1 MTPLLETSDLSVAGA
16 EAIVHPTSIA
26 VRPGVPLSLLGET
39 GSGKSLLAQAI
50 VGTLPAGLAA
60 CGRVAMKGRAVQ
72 DLPRRQREALW
83 GREIAIL
90 PQEPWLALDP
100 TARALDQTA
109 EGYECLRGLSPAD
122 AREAARGALR
132 ALGLAGA
139 ERKLPHQLSGGMA
152 QRVAFAATRAGGAP
166 ILVADE
172 PTKGLDA
179 ALRDEAVALLRQ
191 QCGESGGL
199 LVVTHDI
206 GVPRRLGG
214 EVAVMLE
221 GRIVESGP
229 VERVLGAPQ
238 HDYTR
243 RLVAADP
250 ASWPAREPRPI
261 EGAPLLRAEGLA
273 KSRGGRLLFRDLSF
287 TIARGEIVGLL
298 GPSGCGKSSLGD
310 LLLGLLRPDA
320 GSLRRDPALPPLGF
334 QKLYQDPPAAFAP
347 QATLRRSLED
357 LRRLHGLPAERL
369 EALMRRLRLP
379 AALLDRLPSE
389 ISGGELQRF
398 ALLRVLLLDPVFLV
412 ADEPSSRLD
421 LITQQETAELLVE
434 QARERHCALLLIGH
448 DRDLIEKT
456 ADRVVQMKGPM
467 AAAA

>member
-1 MTPLLETSDLSVAGA
+1 MTPLLETHGLSVAGA
-16 EAIVHPTSIA
+16 EAIVHPTSIQ

-50 VGTLPAGLAA
+50 VGTLPPGLSAG
-60 CGRVAMKGRAVQ
+60 GGVSVKGRAVQ
-72 DLPRRQREALW
+72 DLPRREREALW
-83 GREIAIL
+83 GREIALL

-100 TARALDQTA
+100 TARVLDQTA
-109 EGYECLRGLSPAD
+109 EGYEQLRGLSPAG
-122 AREAARGALR
+122 ARDAARSALR

-139 ERKLPHQLSGGMA
+139 ERKLPYQLSGGMA

-179 ALRDEAVALLRQ
+179 ALRDEAVELLRQ
-191 QCGESGGL
+191 ESGETGGL
-199 LVVTHDI
+199 LVITHDI

-250 ASWPAREPRPI
+250 AAWPARAPVTA
-261 EGAPLLRAEGLA
+261 EGPPLLQAEGLA
-273 KSRGGRLLFRDLSF
+273 KRRGGRLLFRDLSF
-287 TIARGEIVGLL
+287 RIGRGEIVGLV

-320 GSLRRDPALPPLGF
+320 GSVRRDPTLPALRF

-347 QATLRRSLED
+347 QATLRRSLDD
-357 LRRLHGLPAERL
+357 LCRLHGLPAEAV

-379 AALLDRLPSE
+379 RTLLERPPSE

-398 ALLRVLLLDPVFLV
+398 ALLRVLLLEPVFLL

-421 LITQQETAELLVE
+421 LITQQEMMALLVE
-434 QARERHCALLLIGH
+434 QARERNCALLLIGH
-448 DRDLIEKT
+448 DRALIEKT
-456 ADRVVQMKGPM
+456 ADRVVEMKPSAE
-467 AAAA
+467 AA